1 VEEINMYDSLN
12 DNSEPQM
19 SNEDL
24 AKEIQRLSRKLDE
37 SNNLKMDKISK
48 PNGSGLIK
56 AGGIMT
62 LVISCLAFIAVG
74 IATLFT
80 GMIFM
85 AFLNVLSIPSI
96 VLNALAIS
104 KKSTKGIN
112 IAAGVFGLLFSIYF
126 IGVSGILMF
135 VGTNQKFA

>member
-74 IATLFT
+74 IATLFP

-96 VLNALAIS
+96 VLNALAQNYPFIWVIFFIS
-104 KKSTKGIN
+104 KKIIVWFDMIFMK
-112 IAAGVFGLLFSIYF
+112 
-126 IGVSGILMF
+126 
-135 VGTNQKFA
+135 